1 MPDIQMI
8 TDCVWDTSDSQFL
21 NWFNKII
28 DVDTGKDRFWRSM
41 CAFVGQ
47 ILDEEFI
54 HCCSLRDMIARVALP
69 DEKIV
74 LVKHDSLRYVLSQGI
89 NVISVCHASYDNLGT
104 LSQGIYDYIF
114 SKKDTPQY
122 IPVVFYGF
130 DKDVIFG
137 IAYGENE
144 CTKINVQEDKLCFF
158 STLFSLPRFSDN
170 CQSDKVRAFPD
181 EMNHT

>member
-8 TDCVWDTSDSQFL
+8 SDCVWDNSDSQFL
-21 NWFNKII
+21 TWCNKLI
-28 DVDTGKDRFWRSM
+28 DVNKRKDRFWRSM
-41 CAFVGQ
+41 SAFVGQ
-47 ILDEEFI
+47 ILEDDFI
-54 HCCSLRDMIARVALP
+54 DCCSLRDMIAHVALT

-74 LVKHDSLRYVLSQGI
+74 LVKHDSLRYVLSQHI

-104 LSQGIYDYIF
+104 LSQGLYDYIF
-114 SKKDTPQY
+114 SQRNTPQY

-144 CTKINVQEDKLCFF
+144 CTEIKVPDDNLCFF
-158 STLFSLPRFSDN
+158 SCLFSLPRFYYNGHLDN
-170 CQSDKVRAFPD
+170 HGSFPD
-181 EMNHT
+181 EMKHT